1 MVLLC
6 FFFCFKVG
14 FVSKLLGRLLNYFNV
29 FNFATALAYSEIFR
43 LSRRPASTCT
53 ENLSRCRRQH
63 FLYALLQK
71 FYSLNFSSTFLMAFL
86 DCVVRSG
93 SPMCS
98 GTSSVFIIKFLNI
111 TRTRQSFISRNGTG
125 ILSCSRGSA
134 L

>member
-1 MVLLC
+1 M

-43 LSRRPASTCT
+43 LSRQRRRLVPKTF
-53 ENLSRCRRQH
+53 RGRQH

-86 DCVVRSG
+86 DCVVSSG
-93 SPMCS
+93 SPRCS
-98 GTSSVFIIKFLNI
+98 GTYSVFIIKFLNI

-125 ILSCSRGSA
+125 I
-134 L
+134 